1 MADNAFQVY
10 PYHADL
16 IQELAKAIVSDNQQQ
31 LPFLHNVVV
40 FVPNYQT
47 TFRLQECI
55 AALALAHG
63 HETIIGLQIFTLKD
77 YVHSKSLAQ
86 HQNIDPITRELL
98 LLNELRSHQT
108 LFGTHNTLTTTYAL
122 LELFDELTRFQ
133 IKIPNNY
140 QNFEQQLQKAYRCT
154 QEKIKPLSNEAQIIH
169 TLWQAWHTQL
179 DSLSIIDPE
188 TSYQL
193 KLGES
198 CHNIG
203 NNYFYVAGYYDLLPS
218 EIDWLKSIIQ
228 QQKASLIFQG
238 ENREHQHH
246 PCTVI
251 HQLIDSLEISPVN
264 QTSGTEKT
272 LFFDRIFDNSQANFK
287 TRAEHVKQT
296 LKQSPIKNDLSLFC
310 ANSFE
315 EEALAIATQ
324 VRAWLAKEKTKIALL
339 IEDRRLARRCRAI
352 LEHSGVGLVDLAG
365 WALSTSSTASLV
377 ENWLQCIEEN
387 FYHIPLVDI
396 LKSPFAFNKNNQ
408 FNQAIY
414 RFEQDIIQREN
425 VQRDLSRYRSAI
437 KSREHRLNAYHSET
451 TEQVRKMLT
460 FVEES
465 AAPLLSIHNKHTA
478 LLEDYLNAL
487 TLSLSNLGAMEQFKN
502 DEAGKEIISLIE
514 HLKSASQIIP
524 IKMSWIE
531 FRHWFGLKL
540 EERTFIPENRFEHH
554 VELLHLSQTVLS
566 QYDALIIGN
575 MTHEHY
581 PGTGKSSPFF
591 NQAVRLELGLPA
603 LSKQA
608 LIRFYHFR
616 RVIESATELLLT
628 YNKGEDDTPASPWLT
643 LISRF
648 HELSFG
654 NNLENKQLRV
664 LTKALQQSRKIAPD
678 SQYVS
683 QTPPRVDKHL
693 VPNKISASS
702 HQQLINCPYAFF
714 AGTILKLR
722 APEEIKEK
730 LSKSDYGSRVHL
742 CLQAFHIGDV
752 RNIPGPF
759 AETLGIENKASAISL
774 LESISTKVFHN
785 DLEDN
790 FQHRGWLK
798 RWLSLIPSYIDWQM
812 DRSKTWKFYEGEIE
826 SEQQIAENLFLK
838 GRVDRVDSNGK
849 EFAVIDYKTGT
860 TPSKVDIEYGE
871 AVQLP
876 HYALSYSKE
885 ILQIEYLQFE
895 AGSKPLAEKCTLIG
909 DELTAVIEK
918 TKSRAKDLFMEI
930 ESGQELP
937 AWGTEQVCN
946 YCQYAGMCR
955 HYL

>member
-16 IQELAKAIVSDNQQQ
+16 IQELAKIIVSDNQQR

-40 FVPNYQT
+40 LVPNYQT
-47 TFRLQECI
+47 TFRLQECL
-55 AALALAHG
+55 AALALTHG
-63 HETIIGLQIFTLKD
+63 HDTIIGLQIFTLKD

-86 HQNIDPITRELL
+86 HQNIDTITRELL
-98 LLNELRSHQT
+98 LLNELRNHQA

-169 TLWQAWHTQL
+169 TLWQAWHAQL

-198 CHNIG
+198 CHNIS
-203 NNYFYVAGYYDLLPS
+203 NNYFYVAGYYDLHPS
-218 EIDWLKSIIQ
+218 EIDWLKSIIR
-228 QQKASLIFQG
+228 QQKTSLMFQG
-238 ENREHQHH
+238 ENQEYQHH

-251 HQLIDSLEISPVN
+251 HQLINSLEISPEN
-264 QTSGTEKT
+264 QAYGTKKT
-272 LFFDRIFDNSQANFK
+272 LFFNHIFDNSQSNFK
-287 TRAEHVKQT
+287 TRAEHIKQA
-296 LKQSPIKNDLSLFC
+296 LKQSPIENCLSLFC

-315 EEALAIATQ
+315 EEAMAIAIQ
-324 VRAWLAKEKTKIALL
+324 VRAWLAVDKTKIALL

-396 LKSPFAFNKNNQ
+396 LKSPFAFNKKNQ

-414 RFEQDIIQREN
+414 RFEQDIIQHEN
-425 VQRDLSRYRSAI
+425 VQRDLGRYRSAI

-451 TEQVRKMLT
+451 TKQVREMLT
-460 FVEES
+460 FIEES
-465 AAPLLSIHNKHTA
+465 AAPLLSIYNKQA
-478 LLEDYLNAL
+478 APLEDYLHAL
-487 TLSLSNLGAMEQFKN
+487 TLSLSNLGAIEQFKN
-502 DEAGKEIISLIE
+502 DDAGKEIISLID
-514 HLKSASQIIP
+514 HLKSASQIISTQ
-524 IKMSWIE
+524 MSWIE

-540 EERTFIPENRFEHH
+540 EEHTFIPENRFEHQ

-628 YNKGEDDTPASPWLT
+628 HNKGEDDTPASPWLT

-654 NNLENKQLRV
+654 NNLENKQLRP
-664 LTKALQQSRKIAPD
+664 LIKALQQSRKITSD
-678 SQYVS
+678 SQYAS

-759 AETLGIENKASAISL
+759 TETLTVENRTNAISL
-774 LESISTKVFHN
+774 LEDISIKVFHN

-798 RWLSLIPSYIDWQM
+798 RWLSLIPSYIDWQFN
-812 DRSKTWKFYEGEIE
+812 RSKTWQFCEGEIE
-826 SEQQIAENLFLK
+826 SEKQVTENLFLK

-860 TPSKVDIEYGE
+860 TPSKVDVEYGE

-885 ILQIEYLQFE
+885 ILQLEYLQFE
-895 AGSKPLAEKCTLIG
+895 AGSKPIAEKCTLIG
-909 DELTAVIEK
+909 DELTTIIEK
-918 TKSRAKDLFMEI
+918 TTSRTKDLFMDI
-930 ESGQELP
+930 ESGHELP
-937 AWGTEQVCN
+937 AWGTEQVCS